1 MSKMKKLEEQGKIV
15 SKVVSSDATVN
26 IREIIEQKVAEVV
39 AEIADESAKTYY
51 RNVEIGFNVV
61 VK

>member
-1 MSKMKKLEEQGKIV
+1 MGKMKKLEQEGKIV
-15 SKVVSSDATVN
+15 SKVITSDATVN
-26 IREIIEQKVAEVV
+26 IKEIIEQKVADVV
-39 AEIADESAKTYY
+39 AKIAEESAQTYY